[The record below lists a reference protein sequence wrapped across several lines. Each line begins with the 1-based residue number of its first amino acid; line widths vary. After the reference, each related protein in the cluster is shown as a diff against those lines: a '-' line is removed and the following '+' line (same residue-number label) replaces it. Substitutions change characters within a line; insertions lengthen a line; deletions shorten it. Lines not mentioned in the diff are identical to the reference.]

1 MTVMQKWAMF
11 TLFSIACVFAIGLLL
26 FNMPKAEQEE
36 AAPEGVKLVKIVAR
50 NDFTFDQAEYKV
62 KAGEKVRLKLVN
74 ESGFH
79 GAGIEDFKIDLKD
92 GQMEKDFVF
101 DKPGKYVIH
110 CSVMCGTGHDD
121 MKSYL
126 IVE

>member
-1 MTVMQKWAMF
+1 MQKWAMF
-11 TLFSIACVFAIGLLL
+11 TLFCIACVFAIGLLL
-26 FNMPKAEQEE
+26 FNMPKAEQEV
-36 AAPEGVKLVKIVAR
+36 APEGVKLVKIAAR
-50 NDFTFDQAEYKV
+50 NDFTFDQAEYKI

-79 GAGIEDFKIDLKD
+79 GAAIEDFNIDLRD

-101 DKPGKYVIH
+101 DKPGKYVIY
-110 CSVMCGTGHDD
+110 CSVMCGTGHNS